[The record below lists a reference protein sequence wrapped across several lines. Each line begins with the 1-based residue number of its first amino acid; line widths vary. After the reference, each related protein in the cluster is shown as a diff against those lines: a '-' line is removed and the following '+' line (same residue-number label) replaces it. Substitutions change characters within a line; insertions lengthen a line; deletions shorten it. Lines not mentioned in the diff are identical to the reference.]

1 MTYLNKNSE
10 RIYFNIHQVA
20 KQIDVV
26 PATLR
31 NWEKAGLF
39 IPKRLENNYRVYT
52 MDDLAI
58 LKRIARLSVNE
69 KISYSAIKTAIY
81 GDSALP
87 PIVQENKITS
97 SKYSKKLINS
107 KWKNAREHIG
117 LSIDT
122 LSKRSGI
129 DTNYLTAL
137 ENGTAAI
144 DIQILSELAL
154 FYGESILN
162 FFEIESTDIKVV
174 KKGKGEQIKVGLP
187 GVSMESLITQSKHI
201 LYPMKIL
208 IKPGCGSLEPHCHK
222 GEEYI
227 YVLSGELQVIL
238 GENNIH
244 EIKKGDSMYFRSNEK
259 HSWKNSSIKDT
270 VLIWVHS
277 PVEPI

>member
-1 MTYLNKNSE
+1 MNYLNKNRE
-10 RIYFNIHQVA
+10 KIYFSVHQVA
-20 KQIDVV
+20 KQLDIV

-31 NWEKAGLF
+31 NWEKAGLI

-58 LKRIARLSVNE
+58 LKRIARLSADE
-69 KISYSAIKTAIY
+69 KISYSAIKNAIY
-81 GDSALP
+81 GDTALP
-87 PIVQENKITS
+87 PIIQENEAAS
-97 SKYSKKLINS
+97 SKYSKKLLNS
-107 KWKNAREHIG
+107 KWKAAREHIG

-129 DTNYLTAL
+129 DADYLHAL

-144 DIQILSELAL
+144 DTHILSELAL
-154 FYGESILN
+154 FYGESILH
-162 FFEIESTDIKVV
+162 FFEIDSTDINVV
-174 KKGKGEQIKVGLP
+174 KKGKGEQVKVGLP
-187 GVSMESLITQSKHI
+187 GVSMESLISQQKHI
-201 LYPMKIL
+201 LYPMKFL

-227 YVLSGELQVIL
+227 YVLSGELQIVL
-238 GENNIH
+238 GESTIH
-244 EIKKGDSMYFRSNEK
+244 EIKKGDSMYFRSFEK
-259 HSWKNSSIKDT
+259 HSWKNPGTKDT